1 MRIHILIFT
10 LAFFL
15 VSCEKEL
22 DFKYHDVESQLVIE
36 ATLSETEATVSL
48 TNTIPM
54 GDPLVVNRLTDAD
67 VSIKDNTD
75 NIIFQLSSDIEG
87 FFHGEIPGIPGHEY
101 IIEVSRNG
109 KDYLSSCRMS
119 QPSRI
124 LSLDFQWIKMPYD
137 YVAVLQVTFTDPIE
151 SSDDCYWI
159 RIYRNG
165 DSYMWLLSDD
175 RKSVDGIINEVT
187 MTSRKDI
194 SEEDDATVLRDGDVV
209 SVTVAPISRAMYDYL
224 TALKSDSNGP
234 RMFEG
239 DYCLGY
245 FMAAPIS
252 KSEIIYRPSEM
263 KEYK

>member
-1 MRIHILIFT
+1 MRIQILIFT
-10 LAFFL
+10 FAFFL

-36 ATLSETEATVSL
+36 ATLSQAGADVSL

-54 GDPLVVNRLTDAD
+54 DDPLKVNRLIDAN

-75 NIIFQLSSDIEG
+75 NITYQLSIDEDGI
-87 FFHGEIPGIPGHEY
+87 FHGDIHGISGHDY
-101 IIEVSRNG
+101 GIEVSRNG
-109 KDYLSSCRMS
+109 KYYLSTCRMS

-159 RIYRNG
+159 HLYRNG
-165 DSYMWLLSDD
+165 ESYMWLLSDD
-175 RKSVDGIINEVT
+175 RKSVNGIISEVT

-194 SEEDDATVLRDGDVV
+194 SEEDDDSVLHEGDIV
-209 SVTVAPISRAMYDYL
+209 SVTVAPISRNMYDYL
-224 TALKSDSNGP
+224 TALQADSNGP

-252 KSEIIYRPSEM
+252 KAEIEYSPSEM